1 MCGLAFVGIL
11 LLLFYTLVISL
22 LVFYLLWRLARK
34 ILKRLGGQR
43 GPSGRTARSFP
54 SV

>member
-22 LVFYLLWRLARK
+22 LVSWLLWRLARK
-34 ILKRLGGQR
+34 IWKRLG
-43 GPSGRTARSFP
+43 GRTARSLP